1 MIRHTLEILKQAGKA
16 SLGQFSSFLA
26 FLLVTTKKSF
36 VMASK
41 IGGTDSSKNAT
52 YINLYLTVQPALVVP
67 DPIKEKLDCDESEE
81 LVQHCDRWK
90 KELETKY
97 QHRKVTMPS

>member
-1 MIRHTLEILKQAGKA
+1 MKGQPFLGSTLVVGSSSGSAGA
-16 SLGQFSSFLA
+16 
-26 FLLVTTKKSF
+26 
-36 VMASK
+36 
-41 IGGTDSSKNAT
+41 TDSSKNAT

-81 LVQHCDRWK
+81 LVQHCERWK

-97 QHRKVTMPS
+97 PHRKVEHLQM

>member
-1 MIRHTLEILKQAGKA
+1 MKGQPFLGSTLVVG
-16 SLGQFSSFLA
+16 SSSGSSGA
-26 FLLVTTKKSF
+26 
-36 VMASK
+36 
-41 IGGTDSSKNAT
+41 TDSSKNAT

-81 LVQHCDRWK
+81 LVQHCERWK

-97 QHRKVTMPS
+97 PHRKVEHLQM